1 MKIIIKNSIA
11 VILLA
16 LGSFLILYFIGAI
29 NEPYRMSHAM
39 EILTKGGVA
48 IIAVPLGIVFLTIA
62 RVLSTLPIYWV
73 FRLIFV
79 LSSAIV
85 VHNAWLY
92 SYVSYE
98 IKLRSSIVYPELGQD
113 IYAFVLLGLL
123 LIGSFHFSRDDNVTY
138 FNSLK

>member
-29 NEPYRMSHAM
+29 NEPYRMTHAM
-39 EILTKGGVA
+39 EILTKGSVA
-48 IIAVPLGIVFLTIA
+48 IVAVPLGIVFLTIA

-73 FRLIFV
+73 FRLVFV
-79 LSSAIV
+79 LSLAIV

-98 IKLRSSIVYPELGQD
+98 IKLRSSVVYPELGQD